1 MGKSTYKRSSKKT
14 GNNSR
19 RTTTLN
25 SKSNS
30 RTISNSRG
38 YASGSRKTISHNS
51 KTGRTRT
58 TYTIRNGGGWITR
71 FTTMS
76 GSSSSKRKGRSRKHS
91 GSERTS
97 RNDNYYVGN
106 MGDGTWSGI
115 FKNMMIIALYYI
127 AMFVGALLL
136 LYLAVW
142 ILF

>member
-76 GSSSSKRKGRSRKHS
+76 GSPSSKSKRSRRTKERCSRS
-91 GSERTS
+91 G
-97 RNDNYYVGN
+97 RNSGGYYGEYRHITF
-106 MGDGTWSGI
+106 GELLKDLL
-115 FKNMMIIALYYI
+115 IIALYYI
-127 AMFVGALLL
+127 GIAVGIILLF
-136 LYLAVW
+136 YLAVW